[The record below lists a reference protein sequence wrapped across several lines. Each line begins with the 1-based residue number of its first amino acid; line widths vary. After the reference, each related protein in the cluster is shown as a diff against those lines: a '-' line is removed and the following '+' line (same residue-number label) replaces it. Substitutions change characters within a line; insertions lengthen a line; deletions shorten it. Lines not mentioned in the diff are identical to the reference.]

1 MKVVELLKV
10 GSEMLKVMSR
20 HDVCRDDYRYVS
32 LYEKYHIMREKG
44 VKHLAAIHMLS
55 EDYHIST
62 RTVERVVKRLG
73 GEIAEIHDKVSKQ
86 TWLSD
91 FSSNI
96 AGNAVWGGAVWVA
109 SQLLRKL

>member
-1 MKVVELLKV
+1 MSVYRELLRQQALEDIRKKLTP
-10 GSEMLKVMSR
+10 EDMHALAQLTN
-20 HDVCRDDYRYVS
+20 DARDAEILQALHRQ
-32 LYEKYHIMREKG
+32 
-44 VKHLAAIHMLS
+44 
-55 EDYHIST
+55 
-62 RTVERVVKRLG
+62 G

-109 SQLLRKL
+109 SQLLRRL